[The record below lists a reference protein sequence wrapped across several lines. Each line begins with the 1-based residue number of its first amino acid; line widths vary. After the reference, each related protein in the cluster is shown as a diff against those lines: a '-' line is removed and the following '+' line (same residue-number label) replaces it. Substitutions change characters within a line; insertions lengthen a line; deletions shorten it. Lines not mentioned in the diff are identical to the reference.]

1 MQKINRARLKTL
13 GDENIINQRKD
24 SLMKLKMKPQIQKN
38 ITIISVSYNSTDVI
52 ERMLASVPKDI
63 ALIVVDNGSD
73 DLTLLK
79 EICSRYSVILLE
91 NGKNVGFGAACNFG
105 AKYASTE
112 FLFFVNPDCV
122 LETDTIQELLA
133 SARRNPLATA
143 FNPRIILDDGQ
154 PSFNYKSA
162 LLPRSK
168 WMARGWPKI
177 DQEVNV
183 LSGCALLVR
192 QSHFNAVGGFDEN
205 IFLYHEDDDLSL
217 RLTDKG
223 PLMFSYKSL
232 ISHSVASSSGHSE
245 NIIAFKAWHLGYSR
259 VYTMKKHRRF
269 LPIAFLYI
277 LAFGKILLPDVIF
290 LRTKRKKRWA
300 YLLGISS
307 GLLRIL
313 R

>member
-1 MQKINRARLKTL
+1 MDRQMK
-13 GDENIINQRKD
+13 KD
-24 SLMKLKMKPQIQKN
+24 

-52 ERMLASVPKDI
+52 EKMLASVPRDI
-63 ALIVVDNGSD
+63 ALVVVDNGSD

-79 EICSRYSVILLE
+79 EICLRHSAILLE
-91 NGKNVGFGAACNFG
+91 NGRNVGFGSACNFG

-122 LETDTIQELLA
+122 LKNDTIQELLA
-133 SARRNPLATA
+133 SAHRNPLATA
-143 FNPRIILDDGQ
+143 FNPRIIQDDGR

-168 WMARGWPKI
+168 WMDRGWPKA
-177 DQEVNV
+177 DQEVNI

-232 ISHSVASSSGHSE
+232 ISHSVASSSGHGE
-245 NIIAFKAWHLGYSR
+245 NILAFKAWHLGYSR
-259 VYTMKKHRRF
+259 IYTMKKHGRI
-269 LPIAFLYI
+269 LAIIALYI
-277 LAFGKILLPDVIF
+277 SAIGKSLLPDIIF
-290 LRTKRKKRWA
+290 LRRKRKKRWA
-300 YLLGISS
+300 YLLGIST
-307 GLLRIL
+307 GIL
-313 R
+313 RTLR